1 MLDPVQLADPETVTL
16 ARCLGE
22 PTHRSLQL
30 RKLERRGIRTTE
42 ELIALAVQRGCIQ
55 YQNGIEV
62 PTILEEELPNE
73 TLAALLLSTS
83 RPYNPRLIRA
93 GAQLIS
99 DRAIDLKRLVF
110 QAAKERALLPLAYIA
125 QCGHKIEPD
134 NLFWNRLL
142 RQIEANPLNRNRKPI
157 APGLLPHPSRF
168 TLQMG
173 YRSRRKYAS
182 TVWLRPMHNL
192 AMP

>member
-22 PTHRSLQL
+22 PTHRSLQQ

-42 ELIALAVQRGCIQ
+42 ELVALAVQRGCIQ

-62 PTILEEELPNE
+62 PLIPKQELPNE
-73 TLAALLLSTS
+73 KLAALLLSGS
-83 RPYNPRLIRA
+83 QSYNPRLIRA
-93 GAQLIS
+93 GAQLLS
-99 DRAIDLKRLVF
+99 DPAINLKMLVF
-110 QAAKERALLPLAYIA
+110 EAAKERALLPLAYIA
-125 QCGHKIEPD
+125 QCGQKVEPD
-134 NLFWNRLL
+134 NPFWNRLL
-142 RQIEANPLNRNRKPI
+142 REIEANPRNRNWKPI

-173 YRSRRKYAS
+173 YRAGRKCAS
-182 TVWLRPMHNL
+182 TVWLRPMH
-192 AMP
+192 